1 MRIRI
6 IAGIVAFGLLAGCQN
21 QVYGLGL
28 VPQNVSG
35 DSHSVSVFNVW
46 KATDAQ
52 PLADRHCLQYDKK
65 AIFARSAPITMT
77 FDCVL

>member
-1 MRIRI
+1 MRKAVI
-6 IAGIVAFGLLAGCQN
+6 IGIVGVGLLAGCEN

-35 DSHSVSVFNVW
+35 DENSVSVFNVW

-52 PLADRHCLQYDKK
+52 PLADRHCSQFDKR
-65 AIFARSAPITMT
+65 AVFARSAPITMM
-77 FDCVL
+77 FDCVS